1 MLNTLF
7 ASADTRISKCK
18 ENLSN
23 ELSKIRTGRA
33 HPQILDQIKVSSYG
47 SEMPLSQVASVHVE
61 GTRNLLV
68 TPWDKSQINACE
80 KAIRQSDLDLNPA
93 IQGNSIRVPFPV
105 LTEERRKDL
114 VKIVKE
120 QGEAGKVAIR
130 NVRRSILQD
139 IKTMLKDK
147 EITEDEEK
155 SAANKMN
162 VKTQDA
168 VAAIDKIIASKEVE
182 LSEV

>member
-1 MLNTLF
+1 
-7 ASADTRISKCK
+7 
-18 ENLSN
+18 
-23 ELSKIRTGRA
+23 
-33 HPQILDQIKVSSYG
+33 
-47 SEMPLSQVASVHVE
+47 
-61 GTRNLLV
+61 
-68 TPWDKSQINACE
+68 
-80 KAIRQSDLDLNPA
+80 
-93 IQGNSIRVPFPV
+93 
-105 LTEERRKDL
+105 
-114 VKIVKE
+114 KIVKE

-162 VKTQDA
+162 IKTQDA